1 MYINKVRDRED
12 YDTEFSADTLLYV
25 CLFSYLNSCNKGYI
39 IINAKI
45 NILYIFTIN
54 VGSQLNNY
62 KGSRIYAVDLNY
74 VLNRFKSN
82 STI

>member
-1 MYINKVRDRED
+1 MTLNSLQTLIY
-12 YDTEFSADTLLYV
+12 LLYV
-25 CLFSYLNSCNKGYI
+25 CLFSYLNSCNKGNI

-45 NILYIFTIN
+45 NILHGFTIN
-54 VGSQLNNY
+54 VGSQLINY

-74 VLNRFKSN
+74 VLYRFKSN